1 MESDLSARVSD
12 HLLKASGEVSAA
24 SSRHELKQSLVGL
37 IQHLQDVV
45 SRIENDHPAEGPWS
59 EDHFLHERALE
70 DYDRIQKHLS
80 AVATTLADQERF
92 VWMLRN
98 KGNDIDAYR
107 TQASTVASLD
117 RAIEGVVHLM
127 QFDTPKR
134 MEVDIRK
141 GFMFTS
147 GSVNYGRTYF

>member
-1 MESDLSARVSD
+1 MESDLSARMGD

-24 SSRHELKQSLVGL
+24 SSRHELKQSLVGI

-45 SRIENDHPAEGPWS
+45 SRIENEHPVEGPWS
-59 EDHFLHERALE
+59 EEHSLHERALE
-70 DYDRIQKHLS
+70 DYDKIQKHLS
-80 AVATTLADQERF
+80 AVATTLADEQRF

-98 KGNDIDAYR
+98 KGNDVEAYR
-107 TQASTVASLD
+107 AHASTVASLD
-117 RAIEGVVHLM
+117 RAREGVVHLM

-141 GFMFTS
+141 GFTFTS
-147 GSVNYGRTYF
+147 GSVNYCRTYF